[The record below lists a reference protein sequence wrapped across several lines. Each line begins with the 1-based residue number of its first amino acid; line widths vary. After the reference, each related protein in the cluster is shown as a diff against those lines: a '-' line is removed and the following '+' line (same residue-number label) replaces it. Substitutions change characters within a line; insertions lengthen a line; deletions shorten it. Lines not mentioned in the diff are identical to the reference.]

1 MNKQE
6 TFTNYLIKQGLR
18 TKTAQNYS
26 KKLERI
32 KQSIKS
38 QNLNINTLSLE
49 QLYDI
54 KNQCKEQGLSL
65 ATIKQ
70 YFVCLKYYYHFIER
84 KDNPAQLVKFQR
96 RQQTLP
102 TNLLSHHEI
111 LSLYQSYPINS
122 IKDKRDIAILGIML
136 FQGLKRA
143 EVEQLEL
150 HYLDVN
156 QAELYVP
163 ATSQTNARTLELHPI
178 QMKHLLEYIYEVRDI
193 LLREKNKE
201 TNLLFFSLGTGK
213 SINNVL
219 SSSVK
224 ELKQKN
230 KYFKSLTQLRESR
243 ISLWLKEFGVRKTQ
257 YLSGMKN
264 ASSLMRYVTHDIEKL
279 RQKLCIVH
287 PLERI

>member
-1 MNKQE
+1 MKA
-6 TFTNYLIKQGLR
+6 FTEYLIKQGLR
-18 TKTAQNYS
+18 TKTAQNYT
-26 KKLERI
+26 KKLERLQQHI
-32 KQSIKS
+32 ES
-38 QNLNINTLSLE
+38 QDLQIDVLSLK
-49 QLYDI
+49 QLYGI

-84 KDNPAQLVKFQR
+84 KNNPAQLVKFQR

-102 TNLLSHHEI
+102 TNLLTHHEI
-111 LSLYQSYPINS
+111 LALYQSYPINS

-163 ATSQTNARTLELHPI
+163 ATSQTNARTLELHPV
-178 QMKHLLEYIYEVRDI
+178 QMKHILEYVYEVRDI
-193 LLREKNKE
+193 LVREKNKE
-201 TNLLFFSLGTGK
+201 TNLLFFSLGTGNG
-213 SINNVL
+213 INNVL
-219 SSSVK
+219 NNSVK

-243 ISLWLKEFGVRKTQ
+243 ISLWLKEFGVRKAQ

-264 ASSLMRYVTHDIEKL
+264 ASSLMRYVTQDVEKL
-279 RQKLCIVH
+279 RQKLCVVH
-287 PLERI
+287 PLETH